1 MVYEIFCQVVIW
13 LGIWWGVVVR
23 LFVIFLFSLIILSS
37 LFFNSNAI
45 GQTLESINEKY
56 HITNPQIEVGLEPN
70 EVKVDKF
77 LNKVYVANERS
88 NSISILDSNLG
99 TLKEIFINT
108 IPHDVEVNDKIHHV
122 YISGK
127 SPSETISIIDG
138 RTDKLLQNLPLNQ
151 EPVDIEVNEKES
163 KVYIAGK
170 EGIWLIDDNG
180 SNSSNI
186 DSVKKYDVE
195 ANYSKIAVDEEA
207 EKVYVLN
214 QYPPQLLIFNN
225 DLKLLENL
233 SIPDALLPKSIFRSH
248 LTFSVKLGVDGWRI
262 PN

>member
-1 MVYEIFCQVVIW
+1 M
-13 LGIWWGVVVR
+13 
-23 LFVIFLFSLIILSS
+23 SN
-37 LFFNSNAI
+37 LFFNNNAI

-56 HITNPQIEVGLEPN
+56 HVTNPRLEVGLEPN

-138 RTDKLLQNLPLNQ
+138 RTDKLLQNIPLNQ
-151 EPVDIEVNEKES
+151 EPTDIEVNEEES
-163 KVYIAGK
+163 KLYIAGK
-170 EGIWLIDDNG
+170 DGIM
-180 SNSSNI
+180 
-186 DSVKKYDVE
+186 
-195 ANYSKIAVDEEA
+195 VD
-207 EKVYVLN
+207 
-214 QYPPQLLIFNN
+214 
-225 DLKLLENL
+225 
-233 SIPDALLPKSIFRSH
+233 
-248 LTFSVKLGVDGWRI
+248 
-262 PN
+262 